1 MNKRFKI
8 ASLGMMM
15 SLVLVSVLFIVSAC
29 DNGDDLSTDQMTD
42 TGITVKAFGPSP
54 ALRGGELRFV
64 GTNVDRATAVVIPGV
79 SEITEFTKKE
89 KTEIRVIIP
98 QTAQEGYVVL
108 RTPQGDITPN
118 TMLTFLEPIVIESIT
133 TAKVKTGDDF
143 EIKGDYLNLIA
154 KVVFQEN
161 VAVDSADFVSQS
173 REKII
178 VKVPLKARSGEI
190 MIANGEK
197 IPIEVYSDDLLANI
211 VEPVITSVTP
221 STVKAGSD
229 ITITGDDFDLVEKVI
244 FGGEKT
250 ATEFTV
256 SEDKKTI
263 TATVPADAQDGPVML
278 VAYSGAEVVSEI
290 SLTLKMPVV
299 AIENKKVK
307 NGEAVTVTGTDL
319 DLVTAV
325 WFDELEAEFSYA
337 DDKLSV
343 TVPETAAS
351 DHIRFVT
358 ASTKDLSITGITYVI
373 PAISSVSPLGITAGD
388 NITITG
394 TDLDLICE
402 IIFNAGEGTVSVNL
416 ASVPDANSITIKSP
430 FTATDGTIDLK
441 TINGTVVTSSQLL
454 TIAPALLAVITE
466 MPEAVKPGALLTVE
480 GINLNTVTKV
490 EFHYTGGAV
499 VPATSFLPNV
509 DGTSLQM
516 YVPVTLGK
524 VNLILINPVGASV
537 PYYLSIGLTD
547 PVADPSL
554 IIFDFEDVG
563 GNNVLNNAC
572 DWGGICGVKGGD
584 ESGHFFEVMPTSTN
598 ITGYWYI
605 ADNWVEAP
613 YPSVSG
619 IGDYVLKMDIRL
631 KSDIPVPSGWHVL
644 NIRIA
649 GNVEYNIMPYV
660 QQGSVYTTGGEWRT
674 ITIPLTDIT
683 GLSDPTS
690 TGGDWGLIYNKD
702 ASVSFPTVGLCI
714 DNIRYELK

>member
-1 MNKRFKI
+1 MNKRFNI
-8 ASLGMMM
+8 ASFGMMC
-15 SLVLVSVLFIVSAC
+15 LILVSALFIVSAC

-64 GTNVDRATAVVIPGV
+64 GTNVDKATAVVIPGV
-79 SEITEFTKKE
+79 PEITEFTKKE
-89 KTEIRVIIP
+89 KTEVRVIIP
-98 QTAQEGYVVL
+98 QTAQPGYVIL
-108 RTPQGDITPN
+108 RTSQGDITPK

-133 TAKVKTGDDF
+133 SSKVKAGDEF

-154 KVVFQEN
+154 RVVFQEN
-161 VAVDSADFVSQS
+161 VAIDSADFVSQN
-173 REKII
+173 REKIV

-190 MIANGEK
+190 MIANGEE
-197 IPIEVYSDDLLANI
+197 IPVEIYSGDLQADI
-211 VEPVITSVTP
+211 VEPVIVSITP

-229 ITITGDDFDLVEKVI
+229 ITITGTDFDLVEKVI
-244 FGGEKT
+244 FGGEKN
-250 ATEFTV
+250 ASKFTV
-256 SEDKKTI
+256 SEDKKSI
-263 TATVPADAQDGPVML
+263 TVTVPADAQDGPVML
-278 VAYSGAEVVSEI
+278 VAYSGAEIVSET
-290 SLTLKMPVV
+290 SLTLKMPVA

-307 NGEAVTVTGTDL
+307 NGENITVTGTDL

-337 DDKLSV
+337 DGKLSV
-343 TVPETAAS
+343 TVPETAVS
-351 DHIRFVT
+351 NHIKFVT
-358 ASTKDLSITGITYVI
+358 ASSKDLSITGITYVV
-373 PAISSVSPLGITAGD
+373 PAISSIAPTSITAGD

-394 TDLDLICE
+394 TNLDLVRE
-402 IIFNAGEGTVSVNL
+402 IIFSAGEGTASVTL
-416 ASVPDANSITIKSP
+416 ASAPDAGSIILQSP
-430 FTATDGTIDLK
+430 FTATSGKVDLK
-441 TINGTVVTSSQLL
+441 TVNETIVTSSQSL
-454 TIAPALLAVITE
+454 TIAPALLAAITE
-466 MPEAVKPGALLTVE
+466 MPEAVKPGALVTVK
-480 GINLNTVTKV
+480 GINLSTVTKI
-490 EFHYTGGAV
+490 EFRYKNGTII
-499 VPATSFLPNV
+499 PATSFLPNQ

-516 YVPVTLGK
+516 YAPAALGK
-524 VNLILINPVGASV
+524 VDLILINPVGPSV
-537 PYYLSIGLTD
+537 AYPLSIGLTD
-547 PVADPSL
+547 PIADPSL

-605 ADNWVEAP
+605 ADNWIEAP
-613 YPSVSG
+613 YPSISG
-619 IGDYVLKMDIRL
+619 ITDYVLKMDIRL
-631 KSDIPVPSGWHVL
+631 KNDIPVPSGWHVL

-649 GNVEYNIMPYV
+649 GNVEYNIMPYL
-660 QQGSVYTTGGEWRT
+660 QKGSVYTTEGEWKT
-674 ITIPLTDIT
+674 ITIPLTDIP

>member
-8 ASLGMMM
+8 ASLGMMC
-15 SLVLVSVLFIVSAC
+15 LVLISALFIISAC
-29 DNGDDLSTDQMTD
+29 DNGDELSTDQMTD

-54 ALRGGELRFV
+54 ALRGGEIRFV
-64 GTNVDRATAVVIPGV
+64 GTNVDRATGVIIPGV
-79 SEITEFTKKE
+79 PEITEFTKKE
-89 KTEIRVIIP
+89 KTEIRVIVP
-98 QTAQEGYVVL
+98 QNAQEGNVIL
-108 RTPQGDITPN
+108 RTPQGDITPQ
-118 TMLTFLEPIVIESIT
+118 TRLTFLEPIVIESIT
-133 TAKVKTGDDF
+133 TAKVKTGSDF
-143 EIKGDYLNLIA
+143 EIQGDYLNLIA

-173 REKII
+173 REKIV

-190 MIANGEK
+190 MIANGAE
-197 IPIEVYSDDLLANI
+197 IPVEVYSGELVADI
-211 VEPVITSVTP
+211 VEPAITAVAP
-221 STVKAGSD
+221 AEVKAGSK
-229 ITITGDDFDLVEKVI
+229 ITITGNDFDLVEKIV

-250 ATEFTV
+250 VTGFTV
-256 SEDKKTI
+256 DEAKKVI
-263 TATVPADAQDGPVML
+263 TVTTPADAQDGAVIV
-278 VAYSGAEVVSEI
+278 VAYSGAEVVSETV
-290 SLTLKMPVV
+290 LTMKMPTVS
-299 AIENKKVK
+299 IEEKKVK
-307 NGEAVTVTGTDL
+307 NGETITVMGTDL
-319 DLVTAV
+319 DLVTGV
-325 WFDELEAEFSYA
+325 WFDELEAQFTYA
-337 DDKLSV
+337 NNALSV

-358 ASTKDLSITGITYVI
+358 ASEKELSVTGITYVT
-373 PAISSVSPLGITAGD
+373 PAISSIAPLSITAGD

-394 TDLDLICE
+394 TNLDLVRE
-402 IIFNAGEGTVSVNL
+402 VIFMSGEETASVNFQT
-416 ASVPDANSITIKSP
+416 APEANSITIASP
-430 FTATDGTIDLK
+430 FIATNGTIDLK
-441 TINGTVVTSSQLL
+441 TVNGTVVTSSQSLN
-454 TIAPALLAVITE
+454 IEPALLAVITK

-516 YVPVTLGK
+516 YAPVTLGK
-524 VNLILINPVGASV
+524 VNLILTNPVGASV

-563 GNNVLNNAC
+563 DNNVLNNAC

-584 ESGHFFEVMPTSTN
+584 ESGYFFEVMPTSTN

-631 KSDIPVPSGWHVL
+631 KNDIPVPTGWHVL

-660 QQGSVYTTGGEWRT
+660 QEGSVYTTGGEWRT
-674 ITIPLTDIT
+674 ITIPLTDIP

-702 ASVSFPTVGLCI
+702 ASVPFPTIGLCI

>member
-15 SLVLVSVLFIVSAC
+15 CLVLVSVLFIVSAC

-54 ALRGGELRFV
+54 ALRGGEIRFV

-79 SEITEFTKKE
+79 PEITEFTKKE
-89 KTEIRVIIP
+89 KTEIRVIVP
-98 QTAQEGYVVL
+98 QTAQEGYVIL

-190 MIANGEK
+190 MIANGEE
-197 IPIEVYSDDLLANI
+197 IPIEVYSGDLLADI

-229 ITITGDDFDLVEKVI
+229 VTIAGTDFDLVEKVI
-244 FGGEKT
+244 FGGEKN
-250 ATEFTV
+250 ASKFTV
-256 SEDKKTI
+256 SEDKKSI
-263 TATVPADAQDGPVML
+263 TVTVPADAQDGPVML
-278 VAYSGAEVVSEI
+278 VAYSGAEIVSET
-290 SLTLKMPVV
+290 SLTLKMPVA

-307 NGEAVTVTGTDL
+307 NGEPIPVTGTDL

-337 DDKLSV
+337 DGKLSV

-358 ASTKDLSITGITYVI
+358 ASTKELSITGITYVA
-373 PAISSVSPLGITAGD
+373 PAISSIAPTSITAGD

-394 TDLDLICE
+394 TDLDLVRE
-402 IIFNAGEGTVSVNL
+402 IIFSAGEGTASVTL
-416 ASVPDANSITIKSP
+416 ASAPDANNITIQSP
-430 FTATDGTIDLK
+430 FTATSGKVDLK
-441 TINGTVVTSSQLL
+441 TVNATIVTSSQSL
-454 TIAPALLAVITE
+454 TIAPALLAAITE
-466 MPEAVKPGALLTVE
+466 MPEAVKPGALVTVK
-480 GINLNTVTKV
+480 GINLSTVTKI
-490 EFHYTGGAV
+490 EFRYKNGTII
-499 VPATSFLPNV
+499 PATSFLPNQ

-516 YVPVTLGK
+516 YAPTALGMID
-524 VNLILINPVGASV
+524 LILINPVGPSV
-537 PYYLSIGLTD
+537 AYPLSIGLTD
-547 PVADPSL
+547 P
-554 IIFDFEDVG
+554 IIASTIMLTNFNGE
-563 GNNVLNNAC
+563 GNSQSTWGNAFTF
-572 DWGGICGVKGGD
+572 GI
-584 ESGHFFEVMPTSTN
+584 
-598 ITGYWYI
+598 
-605 ADNWVEAP
+605 
-613 YPSVSG
+613 PSVPLDG
-619 IGDYVLKMDIRL
+619 TPCMIGASSVNEWKWSWAANWGDLPVLDDPNKYVFKMDICVL
-631 KSDIPVPSGWHVL
+631 KAVPSGITAGMTFRGWDNSIDL
-644 NIRIA
+644 GNIFA
-649 GNVEYNIMPYV
+649 N
-660 QQGSVYTTGGEWRT
+660 TTN
-674 ITIPLTDIT
+674 
-683 GLSDPTS
+683 
-690 TGGDWGLIYNKD
+690 GDWKTLTFELNPDNPINGTGDYGFY
-702 ASVSFPTVGLCI
+702 VSPSQEVDLSGVYI
-714 DNIRYELK
+714 DNFRFDLK